1 VRKHK
6 VNYQNGKCTSSGVH
20 FKFIGVNIMIPKKRA
35 KDAYKNQFGRVV
47 VIAGSFNMSGAAEL
61 ATAAVLRSGAG
72 LTVLASTRDVINRV
86 GGFIPEAMFTPLEAA
101 EDGFFSG
108 GDADK
113 IPEIL
118 NGADAVLFGNGVG
131 TGTGAEKILR
141 AVIDTDVP
149 IKIIDADGINLIARD
164 IQLLKEA
171 KGTTVLTP
179 HQGELERLIGEKF
192 TNRSEVA
199 SRIYNNYGA
208 VVVAKGVPTYI
219 CEKSVTAV
227 NAGNPGL
234 AKGGSGD
241 VLAGIIAAFSAATAA
256 ENIPEALKTAVMVHG
271 KAADLAATKFGETSM
286 LSGDVVSAIPEAIMR
301 ICYHE

>member
-1 VRKHK
+1 
-6 VNYQNGKCTSSGVH
+6 
-20 FKFIGVNIMIPKKRA
+20 MIPKKRA

-61 ATAAVLRSGAG
+61 ATAAVLRGGAG

-86 GGFIPEAMFTPLEAA
+86 GGFIPEAMFTPLDAA
-101 EDGFFSG
+101 FDGSFSG
-108 GDADK
+108 KDEYK

-118 NGADAVLFGNGVG
+118 RGADALLFGNGVG

-141 AVIDTDVP
+141 AVLGTDVP
-149 IKIIDADGINLIARD
+149 IKIIDADGINLIARN

-179 HQGELERLIGEKF
+179 HQGELERLIGRTFNK
-192 TNRSEVA
+192 RSEAA
-199 SRIYNNYGA
+199 SSIYSEYGA

-219 CEKSVTAV
+219 CEKSVVSV
-227 NAGNPGL
+227 NTGNPGL

-241 VLAGIIAAFSAATAA
+241 VLAGIIAAFTAKETA
-256 ENIPEALKTAVMVHG
+256 ENLPEALKTAVMVHG
-271 KAADLAATKFGETSM
+271 KAADLVLTKFGETSM
-286 LSGDVVSAIPEAIMR
+286 LPGDVVKAVPEAIMR

>member
-1 VRKHK
+1 
-6 VNYQNGKCTSSGVH
+6 
-20 FKFIGVNIMIPKKRA
+20 MIPKKRA
-35 KDAYKNQFGRVV
+35 NNSYKNQFGRVV
-47 VIAGSFNMSGAAEL
+47 VIAGSFNMSGAAQL

-101 EDGFFSG
+101 EDGSFSG
-108 GDADK
+108 GDAHK

-118 NGADAVLFGNGVG
+118 HGADALLFGNGVG
-131 TGTGAEKILR
+131 TGTGAEKILK
-141 AVIDTDVP
+141 AVLKADVP

-179 HQGELERLIGEKF
+179 HQGELERLIGAEI
-192 TNRSEVA
+192 TDRAEAAN
-199 SRIYNNYGA
+199 RIYAEYRA

-219 CEKSVTAV
+219 CEKTAV
-227 NAGNPGL
+227 AVNSGNPGL

-241 VLAGIIAAFSAATAA
+241 VLAGIIAAFCAKETA
-256 ENIPEALKTAVMVHG
+256 ENLPKAVKTAVMVHG
-271 KAADLAATKFGETSM
+271 TAADLAAEKFGETAM
-286 LSGDVVSAIPEAIMR
+286 LPGDVVRKIPEAIMR